1 MDERQIRNRNIAAIF
16 ISCFL
21 MGATVLAVSYGMIR
35 QSEKRW
41 CATLTTLT
49 EGYTAPAS
57 TPPSDRGVRL
67 AGNLSQLRRDYGC

>member
-1 MDERQIRNRNIAAIF
+1 MIF
-16 ISCFL
+16 RKAVTVAFVSSFI
-21 MGATVLAVSYGMIR
+21 MGATALTISVLLIK
-35 QSEKRW
+35 QSERRW

-67 AGNLSQLRRDYGC
+67 AGNLRDLRRDYHCD